1 MKEKEKKM
9 EKKKKKWL
17 SLFLAV
23 VLAFAGL
30 PVSLMAAGNAKSQTQ
45 ETTKILPSQ
54 TSGEINCFSYE
65 SFSGKSWTYNDDE
78 AYIDLGSS
86 NEKAEECFYR
96 VTFKGNAIEVFANK
110 SHNHGKVKYRV
121 DDGAETLVDLYES
134 SRTTPQSVYK
144 AENLTEG
151 EHTLYAVTQ
160 KERSGSAVVNQVA
173 YVQVTHSP
181 YIAKDFKLEDQGI
194 SLSVG
199 QSYAIS
205 YSYTPSYA
213 TLNDMSY
220 ATSDENIA
228 SVSAQGTVTAKKA
241 ERQ

>member
-1 MKEKEKKM
+1 M

-23 VLAFAGL
+23 ILAFTGL

-151 EHTLYAVTQ
+151 EHTLGLNHTAQQVNSLVLGVCGDNGVQRAQDFFNGLHELGLTAVLFLN
-160 KERSGSAVVNQVA
+160 GFNNAF
-173 YVQVTHSP
+173 
-181 YIAKDFKLEDQGI
+181 DI
-194 SLSVG
+194 SIHDVLAPSLIIYFYLATPG
-199 QSYAIS
+199 ENTRILAIWKNH
-205 YSYTPSYA
+205 
-213 TLNDMSY
+213 LK
-220 ATSDENIA
+220 TSHLQMK
-228 SVSAQGTVTAKKA
+228 V
-241 ERQ
+241 

>member
-1 MKEKEKKM
+1 M

-23 VLAFAGL
+23 ILAFTGL

-121 DDGAETLVDLYES
+121 DDGAETLVDPAVPRRSLYIK
-134 SRTTPQSVYK
+134 QK
-144 AENLTEG
+144 
-151 EHTLYAVTQ
+151 TLRKVNIRSMQLRRRNAV
-160 KERSGSAVVNQVA
+160 AV
-173 YVQVTHSP
+173 
-181 YIAKDFKLEDQGI
+181 
-194 SLSVG
+194 
-199 QSYAIS
+199 
-205 YSYTPSYA
+205 
-213 TLNDMSY
+213 
-220 ATSDENIA
+220 
-228 SVSAQGTVTAKKA
+228 
-241 ERQ
+241 R

>member
-23 VLAFAGL
+23 ILAFTGL
-30 PVSLMAAGNAKSQTQ
+30 PASLMAAGNAKSQTQ

-54 TSGEINCFSYE
+54 TSGGVNCFSYE

-134 SRTTPQSVYK
+134 SRTTDRKSV
-144 AENLTEG
+144 
-151 EHTLYAVTQ
+151 V
-160 KERSGSAVVNQVA
+160 
-173 YVQVTHSP
+173 
-181 YIAKDFKLEDQGI
+181 
-194 SLSVG
+194 
-199 QSYAIS
+199 
-205 YSYTPSYA
+205 
-213 TLNDMSY
+213 
-220 ATSDENIA
+220 
-228 SVSAQGTVTAKKA
+228 
-241 ERQ
+241 

>member
-1 MKEKEKKM
+1 MKDKEKKM
-9 EKKKKKWL
+9 EEKKKKWL

-23 VLAFAGL
+23 ILAFTGL

-96 VTFKGNAIEVFANK
+96 VTFTGNAIEVFANK

-151 EHTLYAVTQ
+151 EHTLGLDHTAQQVDLFILGVLFDHRLQ
-160 KERSGSAVVNQVA
+160 RGQNFLDGLHELGLVAMLGSDVLQNAGQISIHNSCLLKNCSKI
-173 YVQVTHSP
+173 VQNRM
-181 YIAKDFKLEDQGI
+181 G
-194 SLSVG
+194 
-199 QSYAIS
+199 
-205 YSYTPSYA
+205 
-213 TLNDMSY
+213 
-220 ATSDENIA
+220 
-228 SVSAQGTVTAKKA
+228 
-241 ERQ
+241 R

>member
-1 MKEKEKKM
+1 MI
-9 EKKKKKWL
+9 
-17 SLFLAV
+17 
-23 VLAFAGL
+23 LAFAGL

-173 YVQVTHSP
+173 YVQVTQP
-181 YIAKDFKLEDQGI
+181 VYCKRF
-194 SLSVG
+194 
-199 QSYAIS
+199 
-205 YSYTPSYA
+205 
-213 TLNDMSY
+213 
-220 ATSDENIA
+220 
-228 SVSAQGTVTAKKA
+228 
-241 ERQ
+241 

>member
-1 MKEKEKKM
+1 MTEQRH
-9 EKKKKKWL
+9 WWI
-17 SLFLAV
+17 F
-23 VLAFAGL
+23 
-30 PVSLMAAGNAKSQTQ
+30 
-45 ETTKILPSQ
+45 I
-54 TSGEINCFSYE
+54 
-65 SFSGKSWTYNDDE
+65 
-78 AYIDLGSS
+78 
-86 NEKAEECFYR
+86 
-96 VTFKGNAIEVFANK
+96 
-110 SHNHGKVKYRV
+110 
-121 DDGAETLVDLYES
+121 ES

-160 KERSGSAVVNQVA
+160 KERSGSAVVDQVA

-220 ATSDENIA
+220 TTSDENIA
-228 SVSAQGTVTAKKA
+228 SVSEQGTVTAKKSGTASDHGIQPEGRDFQNNGSGSARAGKCTWRHRYRSVTHAVHA
-241 ERQ
+241 ETFRGSFGKEKPQRDADCLEE

>member
-1 MKEKEKKM
+1 MR
-9 EKKKKKWL
+9 
-17 SLFLAV
+17 
-23 VLAFAGL
+23 
-30 PVSLMAAGNAKSQTQ
+30 AA
-45 ETTKILPSQ
+45 
-54 TSGEINCFSYE
+54 
-65 SFSGKSWTYNDDE
+65 
-78 AYIDLGSS
+78 
-86 NEKAEECFYR
+86 
-96 VTFKGNAIEVFANK
+96 
-110 SHNHGKVKYRV
+110 
-121 DDGAETLVDLYES
+121 
-134 SRTTPQSVYK
+134 VYK

-213 TLNDMSY
+213 TLDDMTY
-220 ATSDENIA
+220 AASDTTVA
-228 SVSAQGTVTAKKA
+228 SVSTDGTVTAKKSGSDHGIQPEGRDFQNNGSGSA
-241 ERQ
+241 RAGKCTWRYRYRS